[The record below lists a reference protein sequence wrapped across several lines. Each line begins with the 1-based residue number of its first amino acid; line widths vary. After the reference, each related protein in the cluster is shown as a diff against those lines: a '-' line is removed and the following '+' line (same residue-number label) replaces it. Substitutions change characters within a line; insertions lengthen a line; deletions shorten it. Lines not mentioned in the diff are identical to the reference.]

1 MEHTETKENL
11 PILVLLEENK
21 KIVVLN
27 TEHEAILNHIKN
39 ELKANKYNSIVT
51 MDNQEATIKIA
62 SDFPMPSFS
71 YNEEASVFSISEI
84 ASRLKPGITLT
95 SPIPTC

>member
-27 TEHEAILNHIKN
+27 TEHEAILNHIEN
-39 ELKANKYNSIVT
+39 ELKANKNNNIVKI
-51 MDNQEATIKIA
+51 DNFQNIKE
-62 SDFPMPSFS
+62 S
-71 YNEEASVFSISEI
+71 
-84 ASRLKPGITLT
+84 T
-95 SPIPTC
+95 